1 MCTSERKPTDSGWLF
16 GVRGAHTPEKMTSEG
31 LRGCEHF
38 KTSLGAEEEAG
49 QLIY

>member
-1 MCTSERKPTDSGWLF
+1 MSERKLTDSGWLF
-16 GVRGAHTPEKMTSEG
+16 GVRGAHTPKKRTSEG

-38 KTSLGAEEEAG
+38 EASPGAELEAG